1 MRRFRVFPRNLLV
14 AFVYSSNEVGGMKPQ
29 SPKQADPFAL
39 TSNPFPGDSQRSL
52 DSVASHG
59 LIEFRFVLKFA
70 AQLSTPCSRG
80 LAIKPRAHPLLNRP
94 APRLFQSYLQRHSVL
109 Q

>member
-1 MRRFRVFPRNLLV
+1 
-14 AFVYSSNEVGGMKPQ
+14 MKPQ
-29 SPKQADPFAL
+29 VHESASTFAL
-39 TSNPFPGDSQRSL
+39 PLPHIPEDAQLRSS
-52 DSVASHG
+52 SVGSHG

-80 LAIKPRAHPLLNRP
+80 LGLKPRAHQLLSRP
-94 APRLFQSYLQRHSVL
+94 APRLFQSYLQRHGVL

>member
-1 MRRFRVFPRNLLV
+1 MNPDAPEQES
-14 AFVYSSNEVGGMKPQ
+14 AFVVCSPQ
-29 SPKQADPFAL
+29 IPV
-39 TSNPFPGDSQRSL
+39 DSQQSLL
-52 DSVASHG
+52 DSLASYG

-80 LAIKPRAHPLLNRP
+80 LAIKPRAHQLRTRP
-94 APRLFQSYLQRHSVL
+94 APRLFQGYLQRHSVL